1 MNVTDPMSLPYG
13 SAETFHLILVNSKLT
28 QNLFCLYSCSK
39 VGLKGLLKKKII
51 FLLLLVCGDIEKIP
65 GPDNWYSLKHP
76 KMCGFFRAV
85 VLFIFEEQKLLPKDE
100 NDLKSY
106 VDTSQGFIDMQNVFQ
121 GHFDIHVVE
130 LAKLRKNISR
140 FQKLNKDWS
149 RDHCEAKNEYYNTF
163 SPTNWNSLSESEKS
177 KHSLFCDECPKNYCQ
192 LVTKF
197 PSSSNKYLCAN
208 KEIPIHV
215 AKTIKKK
222 MKKMERHSL
231 KVTMNEVSKEMNS
244 AFESTFG
251 ISFDDSFQV
260 HNKLEKQSKVS
271 RRQLKTKHYR
281 EVVDKIKGENEITM
295 VDRLYGSGIS
305 LRKWDRERKI
315 KYYETVPQAE
325 KRSFSEK
332 NNVQIGI
339 KNTKD
344 HVGPF

>member
-1 MNVTDPMSLPYG
+1 MNYLLHLL
-13 SAETFHLILVNSKLT
+13 AIFWLILSYQAMFLQYHNIECYRSYEPPLWECRNFSFNSGKLQVNSV

-39 VGLKGLLKKKII
+39 VGLKGLLKKNFL

-65 GPDNWYSLKHP
+65 AQIIGIRLSIR
-76 KMCGFFRAV
+76 KMCGFFRAA

-177 KHSLFCDECPKNYCQ
+177 KHSLFCDGCPKNDCQ
-192 LVTKF
+192 LVAKF
-197 PSSSNKYLCAN
+197 PSFSNSAN
-208 KEIPIHV
+208 KENPIHV

-231 KVTMNEVSKEMNS
+231 KVTMNEVSKGMNS

-281 EVVDKIKGENEITM
+281 KNSPFLK
-295 VDRLYGSGIS
+295 
-305 LRKWDRERKI
+305 KI
-315 KYYETVPQAE
+315 KYKLALKIQKIMWGHFHP
-325 KRSFSEK
+325 
-332 NNVQIGI
+332 I
-339 KNTKD
+339 K
-344 HVGPF
+344 